1 MRNQAGL
8 CPGFLF
14 HRGQK
19 VFEQDV
25 KSFEV
30 KRLKIIAAAAG
41 GSKCV
46 CSLKQLKTR
55 KREKPQPRRFKNARF
70 WDEKNYRRK
79 TNQNPIKY
87 FPKLIP
93 KTKYQY
99 LHRF

>member
-30 KRLKIIAAAAG
+30 KRLKIIAAAAAA
-41 GSKCV
+41 SKC
-46 CSLKQLKTR
+46 
-55 KREKPQPRRFKNARF
+55 F
-70 WDEKNYRRK
+70 
-79 TNQNPIKY
+79 
-87 FPKLIP
+87 FPKRASQLTKDRLSVFHSRVKPYLVFSGNHCRAYVRDLP
-93 KTKYQY
+93 KV
-99 LHRF
+99 